1 MRITDSIFHEIDSFG
16 VDEFLGTDYDSEEYE
31 ERLGILDE
39 LKAREHGYTDYA
51 SLTDEQRDEVDED
64 EIYVVNRFKRESL
77 LYWAL
82 RLWYGSHAAVM
93 KHVRSAYDDEWEY
106 IYFVTGIG
114 YDTIGSDL
122 LGGEPDGTMAGKF
135 LDFINEHE

>member
-1 MRITDSIFHEIDSFG
+1 MRITDSIFREIDSFG

-31 ERLGILDE
+31 ERRGILDE

-64 EIYVVNRFKRESL
+64 EILVVCRFDRYGL
-77 LYWAL
+77 LADAL
-82 RLWYGSHAAVM
+82 RLWYGSFGVILE
-93 KHVRSAYDDEWEY
+93 HVRSAYDGGDGY
-106 IYFVTGIG
+106 IYYVTGIG

-122 LGGEPDGTMAGKF
+122 LGGEADGTMAGKF